1 MSFSCCNASSFR
13 SAFSLAFLCVLGL
26 YLVLEP
32 SVALH
37 IVPGWFRHIFFGRQ
51 VAARITEPEREHI
64 PFSSLYGQFSS
75 IDILI
80 INYYG
85 YILASRVI
93 DLDWATV
100 RNCKL
105 LAFQV
110 FSFGMLSCFAH
121 LGQNVSSFHAI
132 SKECTCNTSTLLIAH
147 LCPFLLIYTIYQ
159 ITSFAIKMQYVIC
172 YCLLCAAKSPPNSPT
187 FLCSVDIAH
196 L

>member
-1 MSFSCCNASSFR
+1 M
-13 SAFSLAFLCVLGL
+13 
-26 YLVLEP
+26 
-32 SVALH
+32 
-37 IVPGWFRHIFFGRQ
+37 
-51 VAARITEPEREHI
+51 
-64 PFSSLYGQFSS
+64 
-75 IDILI
+75 
-80 INYYG
+80 
-85 YILASRVI
+85 ASRVI

-100 RNCKL
+100 RNRKL

-121 LGQNVSSFHAI
+121 LGQNVSSFHVI

-159 ITSFAIKMQYVIC
+159 ITSLAIKIQYVIC

-196 L
+196 LWLQDRLTSTSLPPLYRCLGGFHKDSFRRNVARTAEYSRTRRLLRWVVRSAPLPRSCYSTTPYLRRRTQI